1 MRVLVT
7 GGAGFIGS
15 HIADRFAAR
24 GDEVCVVDN
33 LYSGR
38 RENLDP
44 QRRFDEVDVS
54 TAELGRVFDEVR
66 PELVVHAA
74 AQVRVRCEDHL
85 LDARYNVLGSLNVIH
100 HAVRTEV
107 GRLIY
112 LSSGGAVYGEPEY
125 LPCDEEHPVAP
136 LSAYG
141 LTKYTPEHYLR
152 LYKLSDG
159 LDYIVL
165 RPGNVYGP
173 RQDQRGEAGVCAIFT
188 GKLLAGA
195 VPVIN
200 GSGDNTRDYV
210 YVADVVEAVRLAAE
224 VEEPAERVFN
234 VGTGLESSVNEIYRE
249 LAALTGYRGRAEHA
263 PEPLEVKRIA
273 LDYTRIRKTLGWVP
287 KIELHEGLKRLV
299 AWSRG
304 RTAERR

>member
-15 HIADRFAAR
+15 HIADRLAAR

-54 TAELGRVFDEVR
+54 TAELGRVFGEVR

-100 HAVRTEV
+100 HAVRKGV
-107 GRLIY
+107 GRLVYI
-112 LSSGGAVYGEPEY
+112 SSGGAVYGEPQY
-125 LPCDEEHPVAP
+125 LPCDEEHPVEP

-152 LYKLSDG
+152 LYGLSDG
-159 LDYIVL
+159 LDYVVL

-188 GKLLAGA
+188 GKLLAGE
-195 VPVIN
+195 VPTIN

-224 VEEPAERVFN
+224 IEEPAERVFN

-249 LAALTGYRGRAEHA
+249 LAALTGYRGTAEHA

-273 LDYTRIRKTLGWVP
+273 LDYTRIREILGWVP

-304 RTAERR
+304 RTTERR